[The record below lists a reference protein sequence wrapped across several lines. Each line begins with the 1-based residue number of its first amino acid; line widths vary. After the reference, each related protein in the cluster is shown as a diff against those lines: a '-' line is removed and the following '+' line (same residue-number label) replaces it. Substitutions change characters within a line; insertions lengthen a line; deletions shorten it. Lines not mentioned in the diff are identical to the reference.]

1 MQVIVYAAV
10 LVAMYLLMR
19 LARKPEKRC
28 AVTA

>member
-19 LARKPEKRC
+19 LARMLEKPGG
-28 AVTA
+28 ATA